1 MSLTWLQFVALVNDQ
16 LTVDANR
23 RGTEAFRLRMIKNA
37 VVDLQRNIVAYRDGH
52 TTAYTEGSL
61 DDMGYAQLGAFP
73 AHAKPKAIWYLNAE
87 DEADTDCN
95 RLRMTFFDWKDRN
108 ALVCGGCCC
117 YPGTYVATISPMGK
131 QFMIYPK
138 VADADLTSILLVWE
152 GLKSEFLDGDI
163 VPFPPEAAEAVA
175 YYVKSRIFLNVNN
188 NAQMGQVN
196 DQLYKLKRRELAID
210 QREAL
215 SADYPDE
222 EYVDSDVPV
231 PGSLLPFGE
240 ESIPFLRGITT
251 IEGATST
258 AFVTV
263 PTAQLSVPFAVII
276 QTTDYFPFT
285 NVQWVLKTAT
295 DAHDPANGVVRP
307 DDYTAV
313 TNERVWFKAT

>member
-1 MSLTWLQFVALVNDQ
+1 MLTWLQFIGLVNEH

-23 RGTEAFRLRMIKNA
+23 RGTEAFRLRTIKDA

-61 DDMGYAQLGAFP
+61 EDMEHAQLGAFP
-73 AHAKPKAIWYLNAE
+73 AHAKPKAIWYLSAE
-87 DEADTDCN
+87 DDANTNCRRN
-95 RLRMTFFDWKDRN
+95 RMTFFNWEQRK
-108 ALVCGGCCC
+108 ALVCGGYRCH
-117 YPGTYVATISPMGK
+117 PGAYVAAISPMGR

-138 VADADLTSILLVWE
+138 VADADFTSILLVWE
-152 GLKSEFLDGDI
+152 GLKSEFLDGDL

-175 YYVKSRIFLNVNN
+175 YYVKSRIFLNINN
-188 NAQMGQVN
+188 NPAMGQVN

-222 EYVDSDVPV
+222 EYVDSEVPV
-231 PGSLLPFGE
+231 PGSLMPFGDE
-240 ESIPFLRGITT
+240 HIPFLRGIVT
-251 IEGATST
+251 IEGATNS
-258 AFVTV
+258 AFVVV
-263 PTAQLSVPFAVII
+263 PTTQLPTPFAVVI

-285 NVQWVLKTAT
+285 NVTYTLKASS

-307 DDYTAV
+307 NDFDPVSNAK
-313 TNERVWFKAT
+313 VWFKGT

>member
-1 MSLTWLQFVALVNDQ
+1 MALTWLQFVALVNDQ

-23 RGTEAFRLRMIKNA
+23 RGTEAFRLRTIKNA

-61 DDMGYAQLGAFP
+61 DDMGHAQLGAFP
-73 AHAKPKAIWYLNAE
+73 AHAKPKAMWYLSAA
-87 DEADTDCN
+87 DEADTDCH
-95 RLRMTFFDWKDRN
+95 RRRMTFFNWEDRQ
-108 ALVCGGCCC
+108 ALVCGGYRC
-117 YPGTYVATISPMGK
+117 YPGTYVTAISPMGK

-188 NAQMGQVN
+188 NPQMGQVN

-215 SADYPDE
+215 SVDFSDE
-222 EYVDSDVPV
+222 EYVNSNVPV
-231 PGSLLPFGE
+231 PGSLLPFGDE
-240 ESIPFLRGITT
+240 PIPFLRGITT
-251 IEGATST
+251 IEGATSS

-263 PTAQLSVPFAVII
+263 PTAQLPLPFTVII
-276 QTTDYFPFT
+276 QTTDYFPFF
-285 NVQWVLKTAT
+285 NAQWVVKEST
-295 DAHDPANGVVRP
+295 DAHDPANGVVRGN
-307 DDYTAV
+307 DFDAV
-313 TNERVWFKAT
+313 SNPRVWFKAN